1 MSHAIATARAMISDR
16 LQRHPASP
24 FYEFAARDMARI
36 DARLAHGPPID
47 RAFYQTL
54 AHGIGL
60 MCARELEA
68 SDMPFC
74 DAIYALLTE
83 INRTTK

>member
-1 MSHAIATARAMISDR
+1 MNHAISAARTIIGDR

-24 FYEFAARDMARI
+24 LYEFAAREMARI
-36 DARLAHGPPID
+36 DARLAHGPPVD

-54 AHGIGL
+54 TNGIGL

-74 DAIYALLTE
+74 DVIYAMLTE
-83 INRTTK
+83 MQRMTN

>member
-1 MSHAIATARAMISDR
+1 MSHAISAARTMISDR
-16 LQRHPASP
+16 LQHRPANP
-24 FYEFAARDMARI
+24 LYEFAAREMARI
-36 DARLAHGPPID
+36 DARLASGPPID

-54 AHGIGL
+54 TQGIGL

-74 DAIYALLTE
+74 DAIYAMLTE